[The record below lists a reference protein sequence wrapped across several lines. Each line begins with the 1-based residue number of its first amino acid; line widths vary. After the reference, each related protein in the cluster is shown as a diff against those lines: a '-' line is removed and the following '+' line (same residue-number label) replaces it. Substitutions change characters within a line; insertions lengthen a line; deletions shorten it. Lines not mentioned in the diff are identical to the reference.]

1 MLIKYQVLSSSL
13 QKKLHACY
21 VLIGNDPYLLND
33 AAIQIKQ
40 TFLKRGECSQTIL
53 DINQPTDWASLI
65 AEANSYSLF
74 SEYVFLDGR
83 FEKKTIDTTGKAL
96 LQDYLANTND
106 RCLIL
111 LRAPQLTNK
120 SLQWLINIPEAIVV
134 QISPLQPQALK
145 QWIEKQL
152 LSHHLK
158 TETAVIELIHQYTQG
173 NMLATAQL
181 IDKLALSYSSNTLIT
196 TVMLRDEL
204 SDQAHFEVYELSNAC
219 LNANAVQSLR
229 LLNQFKLERIEPTL
243 VLWVLTQEIRQLI
256 QLHYALK
263 RNVSIESACAQLKIW
278 SSKIR
283 LYEKAHTRLS
293 LPTLFQLLKK
303 CAQLD
308 EQIKTSQTMQI
319 WEQFDLLALSL
330 CGVYQ

>member
-1 MLIKYQVLSSSL
+1 MLIKYQALSSSI

-21 VLIGNDPYLLND
+21 ILIGNDPYLLND

-40 TFLKRGECSQTIL
+40 TFLRRGECSQTIL
-53 DINQPTDWASLI
+53 DINQPTDWSSLI

-83 FEKKTIDTTGKAL
+83 FEKKTIDATGKEL
-96 LQDYLANTND
+96 LQDYLSSVNE
-106 RCLIL
+106 RCMIV
-111 LRAPQLTNK
+111 LRAPQLNSK
-120 SLQWLINIPEAIVV
+120 SLQWLINIPEAMVV
-134 QISPLQPQALK
+134 QISPLPPFALK

-152 LSHHLK
+152 LSHNLK
-158 TETAVIELIHQYTQG
+158 TEPAMIDLIHQYTQG
-173 NMLATAQL
+173 NMLATAQF
-181 IDKLALSYSSNTLIT
+181 IEKLAIAYPPNTYIT
-196 TVMLRDEL
+196 NTMLREQL

-219 LNANAVQSLR
+219 LNANALHSLR

-263 RNVSIESACAQLKIW
+263 RSTSFESACTQLKIW

-283 LYEKAHTRLS
+283 LYEKAHARLS
-293 LPTLFQLLKK
+293 LATLLQLLRK

-308 EQIKTSQTMQI
+308 EHIKTSQNMQI
-319 WEQFDLLALSL
+319 WEQFDNVALSL